1 MLPAQLNRLTPF
13 HLCRAQVME
22 FDRVVFNEEP
32 GAVYGPGATPT
43 PWAARERVLARGA
56 GRENASCMQ
65 AALAPAPGA

>member
-1 MLPAQLNRLTPF
+1 
-13 HLCRAQVME
+13 ME